1 MKEKK
6 QFLRL
11 KLVMK
16 INLYLDCDGVILD
29 TIPAIDKALQK
40 VGYTYKGQSK
50 NEPFM
55 KDFLKN
61 KFNWEE
67 EIELIPILDDSV
79 NKIKKL
85 DKEDIFN
92 IKILTHV
99 ISDKEAK
106 AKEKLFAELLPNI
119 EVITVPK
126 EIKKTEMV
134 EVKNSIL
141 VDDFLPNV
149 VDFNSEGG
157 IGIKF
162 AGKET
167 SDDVIRI
174 TDLLELIDFVKRWE
188 LLRKN

>member
-6 QFLRL
+6 RFLRL
-11 KLVMK
+11 NLVMK

-134 EVKNSIL
+134 EVKNGIL
-141 VDDFLPNV
+141 VDDYLPNV

-174 TDLLELIDFVKRWE
+174 TDLLELITFVDKWE
-188 LLRKN
+188 LLRD

>member
-85 DKEDIFN
+85 DKKNIFN

-126 EIKKTEMV
+126 DTKKTEMV

-174 TDLLELIDFVKRWE
+174 TDLLELITFVDKWE
-188 LLRKN
+188 LLRD

>member
-29 TIPAIDKALQK
+29 TIPTIDKALQK

-50 NEPFM
+50 NETFM

-126 EIKKTEMV
+126 DIKKSEMV

-141 VDDFLPNV
+141 VDDYLPNV
-149 VDFNSEGG
+149 VDWNNKDG

-162 AGKET
+162 AGKEA

-188 LLRKN
+188 LLRD

>member
-11 KLVMK
+11 NLVMK

-85 DKEDIFN
+85 DKENIFN

-134 EVKNSIL
+134 EVKNGIL
-141 VDDFLPNV
+141 VDDYLPNV

-174 TDLLELIDFVKRWE
+174 TNLLELITFVDKWE
-188 LLRKN
+188 LLRD

>member
-6 QFLRL
+6 RFLRL
-11 KLVMK
+11 NLVMK

-67 EIELIPILDDSV
+67 EIELIPNLDDSV

-85 DKEDIFN
+85 DKKNIFN

-126 EIKKTEMV
+126 DTKKTEMV

-174 TDLLELIDFVKRWE
+174 TDLLELITFVDKWE
-188 LLRKN
+188 LLRD

>member
-85 DKEDIFN
+85 DKENIFN

>member
-134 EVKNSIL
+134 EVKNGIL
-141 VDDFLPNV
+141 VDDYLPNV

-174 TDLLELIDFVKRWE
+174 TDLLELITFVDKWE
-188 LLRKN
+188 LLRD

>member
-85 DKEDIFN
+85 DKENIFN

-106 AKEKLFAELLPNI
+106 AKEKLFAKLLPNI

-126 EIKKTEMV
+126 DIKKTEMV

>member
-106 AKEKLFAELLPNI
+106 AKEKLFAKLLPNI

-126 EIKKTEMV
+126 DIKKTEMV
-134 EVKNSIL
+134 EVKNGIL
-141 VDDFLPNV
+141 VDDYLPNV

-174 TDLLELIDFVKRWE
+174 TDLLELITFVDKWE
-188 LLRKN
+188 LLRD

>member
-85 DKEDIFN
+85 DKKNIFN

-134 EVKNSIL
+134 EVKNGIL
-141 VDDFLPNV
+141 VDDYLPNV

-174 TDLLELIDFVKRWE
+174 TDLLELITFVDKWE
-188 LLRKN
+188 LLRD

>member
-134 EVKNSIL
+134 EVKNGIL

-174 TDLLELIDFVKRWE
+174 TDLLELITFVDKWE

>member
-99 ISDKEAK
+99 ISDREAK

-134 EVKNSIL
+134 EVKNGIL
-141 VDDFLPNV
+141 VDDYLPNV

-174 TDLLELIDFVKRWE
+174 TDLLELITFVDKWE
-188 LLRKN
+188 LLRD

>member
-1 MKEKK
+1 MKEKE

-134 EVKNSIL
+134 EVKNGIL
-141 VDDFLPNV
+141 VDDYLPNV

-174 TDLLELIDFVKRWE
+174 TDLLELITFVDKWE
-188 LLRKN
+188 LLRD

>member
-11 KLVMK
+11 NLVMK

-85 DKEDIFN
+85 DKENIFN

-134 EVKNSIL
+134 EVKNGIL
-141 VDDFLPNV
+141 VDDYLPNV

-174 TDLLELIDFVKRWE
+174 TDLLELITFVDKWE
-188 LLRKN
+188 LLRD

>member
-55 KDFLKN
+55 KEFLKN

-85 DKEDIFN
+85 DNKNIFN

-106 AKEKLFAELLPNI
+106 AKEKLFAKLLPNI

-126 EIKKTEMV
+126 DIKKTEMV

-188 LLRKN
+188 LLRD

>member
-85 DKEDIFN
+85 DNEDIFN

-134 EVKNSIL
+134 EVKNGIL
-141 VDDFLPNV
+141 VDDYLPNV

-174 TDLLELIDFVKRWE
+174 TDLLELITFVDKWE
-188 LLRKN
+188 LLRD

>member
-61 KFNWEE
+61 KFNWEK

-85 DKEDIFN
+85 DKKNIFN

-126 EIKKTEMV
+126 DTKKTEMV

-174 TDLLELIDFVKRWE
+174 TDLLELITFVDKWE
-188 LLRKN
+188 LLRD

>member
-29 TIPAIDKALQK
+29 TIPTIDKALQK

-85 DKEDIFN
+85 DKKNIFN

-134 EVKNSIL
+134 EVKNGIL
-141 VDDFLPNV
+141 VDDYLPNV

-174 TDLLELIDFVKRWE
+174 TDLLELITFVDKWE
-188 LLRKN
+188 LLRD

>member
-1 MKEKK
+1 MKKKK

-11 KLVMK
+11 NLVMK

-67 EIELIPILDDSV
+67 EIELIPIIDDSV

-134 EVKNSIL
+134 EVKNGIL
-141 VDDFLPNV
+141 VDDYLPNV

-174 TDLLELIDFVKRWE
+174 TDLLELITFVDKWE
-188 LLRKN
+188 LLRD

>member
-11 KLVMK
+11 NLVMK

-134 EVKNSIL
+134 EVKNGIL
-141 VDDFLPNV
+141 VDDYLPNV

-174 TDLLELIDFVKRWE
+174 TDLLELITFVDKWE
-188 LLRKN
+188 LLRD

>member
-50 NEPFM
+50 NETFM

-85 DKEDIFN
+85 DKKNIFN

-126 EIKKTEMV
+126 DIKKSEMV

-149 VDFNSEGG
+149 VDWNNKDG

-162 AGKET
+162 AGKEA

-188 LLRKN
+188 LLRD

>member
-67 EIELIPILDDSV
+67 EVELIPILDDSV

-85 DKEDIFN
+85 DKENIFN

>member
-134 EVKNSIL
+134 EVKNGIL

>member
-6 QFLRL
+6 RFLRL
-11 KLVMK
+11 NLVMK

-85 DKEDIFN
+85 DKKNIFN

-126 EIKKTEMV
+126 DTKKTEMV

-174 TDLLELIDFVKRWE
+174 TDLLELITFVDKWE
-188 LLRKN
+188 LLRD

>member
-6 QFLRL
+6 QLLRL

-85 DKEDIFN
+85 DNEDIFN

-134 EVKNSIL
+134 EVKNGIL
-141 VDDFLPNV
+141 VDDYLPNV

-174 TDLLELIDFVKRWE
+174 TDLLELITFVDKWE
-188 LLRKN
+188 LLRD

>member
-6 QFLRL
+6 RFLRL
-11 KLVMK
+11 NLVMK

-85 DKEDIFN
+85 DKKNIFN

-134 EVKNSIL
+134 EVKNGIL

-174 TDLLELIDFVKRWE
+174 TDLLELITFVDKWE
-188 LLRKN
+188 LLRD

>member
-85 DKEDIFN
+85 DKKNIFN

-126 EIKKTEMV
+126 DTKKTEMV

-141 VDDFLPNV
+141 VDDYLPNV

-174 TDLLELIDFVKRWE
+174 TDLLELITFVDKWE
-188 LLRKN
+188 LLRD

>member
-85 DKEDIFN
+85 DKENIFN

-134 EVKNSIL
+134 EVKNGIL
-141 VDDFLPNV
+141 VDDYLPNV

-174 TDLLELIDFVKRWE
+174 TDLLELITFVDKWE
-188 LLRKN
+188 LLRD

>member
-85 DKEDIFN
+85 DNKNIFN

-106 AKEKLFAELLPNI
+106 AKEKLFAKLLPNI

-126 EIKKTEMV
+126 DIKKTEMV

>member
-11 KLVMK
+11 NLVMK

-40 VGYTYKGQSK
+40 VGYTYKRQSK

-134 EVKNSIL
+134 EVKNGIL
-141 VDDFLPNV
+141 VDDYLPNV

-174 TDLLELIDFVKRWE
+174 TDLLELITFVDKWE
-188 LLRKN
+188 LLRD

>member
-6 QFLRL
+6 RFLRL
-11 KLVMK
+11 NLVMK

-40 VGYTYKGQSK
+40 VGYTYKRQSK

-85 DKEDIFN
+85 DKENIFN

-106 AKEKLFAELLPNI
+106 AKEKLFAKLLPNI

-126 EIKKTEMV
+126 DIKKTEMV

>member
-134 EVKNSIL
+134 EVKNGIL
-141 VDDFLPNV
+141 VDDYLPNV

-174 TDLLELIDFVKRWE
+174 TDLLGLITFVDKWE
-188 LLRKN
+188 LLRD

>member
-85 DKEDIFN
+85 DNKNIFN

-106 AKEKLFAELLPNI
+106 AKEKLFAKLLPNI

-126 EIKKTEMV
+126 DIKKTEMV

-188 LLRKN
+188 LLRD

>member
-134 EVKNSIL
+134 EVKNGIL
-141 VDDFLPNV
+141 VDDYLPNV
-149 VDFNSEGG
+149 VDWNSEGG

-174 TDLLELIDFVKRWE
+174 TDLLELITFVDKWE
-188 LLRKN
+188 LLRD

>member
-6 QFLRL
+6 RFLRL
-11 KLVMK
+11 NLVMK

-40 VGYTYKGQSK
+40 VGYTYKRQSK

-85 DKEDIFN
+85 DKENIFN

-106 AKEKLFAELLPNI
+106 AKEKLFAKLLPNI

-126 EIKKTEMV
+126 DIKKTEMV
-134 EVKNSIL
+134 EVKNGIL
-141 VDDFLPNV
+141 VDDYLPNV

-174 TDLLELIDFVKRWE
+174 TDLLELITFVDKWE
-188 LLRKN
+188 LLRD

>member
-50 NEPFM
+50 NESFM

-126 EIKKTEMV
+126 DTKKTEMV

-174 TDLLELIDFVKRWE
+174 TDLLELITFVDKWE
-188 LLRKN
+188 LLRD

>member
-85 DKEDIFN
+85 DMEDIFN

-134 EVKNSIL
+134 EVKNGIL
-141 VDDFLPNV
+141 VDDYLPNV

-174 TDLLELIDFVKRWE
+174 TDLLELITFVDKWE
-188 LLRKN
+188 LLRD

>member
-1 MKEKK
+1 
-6 QFLRL
+6 
-11 KLVMK
+11 MK

-29 TIPAIDKALQK
+29 TIPTIDKALQK

-50 NEPFM
+50 NETFM

-85 DKEDIFN
+85 DKKNIFN

-126 EIKKTEMV
+126 DIKKSEMV

-141 VDDFLPNV
+141 VDDYLSNV
-149 VDFNSEGG
+149 VDWNNKDG

-162 AGKET
+162 AGKEA

-188 LLRKN
+188 LLRD